1 MSAAADD
8 GETFIKARQN
18 IAEQLTRLT
27 FSVVTRDVAI
37 PEDSRETCSDG
48 NISVKYYHGTAE
60 ERNVSMSYRERPKS
74 IWFNKSKRMRDGF
87 SLGPT
92 LIAPIVPDGIPTI
105 GDWLV
110 GLAESAPPPRGAHAA
125 AKRHS
130 GLQYISWTP
139 NAKPLYEMARMFLS
153 SQELAMSESAMRQ
166 KLRTTTEHGEDEL
179 YALVLLVLLG
189 DIAAFDP
196 TKKKALDVR
205 KSYANFVQDCTIR
218 FNDDSIWK
226 KYVHA
231 YPSVLQQLPL
241 ASVRAVPPPPVVP
254 PHPLMTI
261 PGFSLEALKSLSA
274 AAEAAKV
281 ARVADDDAP
290 MQYATPSLDELN
302 AAFFGNQP
310 VPLFQQQA
318 QPQFQP
324 PLPPAP
330 PPPPS
335 LDSLAMPISAG
346 FFTPVSPDCTPP
358 ASPPY
363 KPGFDYG
370 DVEF

>member
-8 GETFIKARQN
+8 GGGAETFIKARQN

-27 FSVVTRDVAI
+27 FSMVTRDVAI
-37 PEDSRETCSDG
+37 PDDSRETCSNG
-48 NISVKYYHGTAE
+48 NISIKYYHGTAE

-92 LIAPIVPDGIPTI
+92 LIAPMVPDAIPTV

-130 GLQYISWTP
+130 GLQYISWTTS
-139 NAKPLYEMARMFLS
+139 AKPLYEMARMFLS

-205 KSYANFVQDCTIR
+205 KSYASFVQDCTIR
-218 FNDDSIWK
+218 FNDDAIWK
-226 KYVHA
+226 KYVQA
-231 YPSVLQQLPL
+231 YPSVLQQLPS
-241 ASVRAVPPPPVVP
+241 AVVRAAPAV
-254 PHPLMTI
+254 HQNPLMTI

-274 AAEAAKV
+274 AAEAAKIGG
-281 ARVADDDAP
+281 DDAVP
-290 MQYATPSLDELN
+290 MQYTTPSLDELN
-302 AAFFGNQP
+302 ATFFGSD
-310 VPLFQQQA
+310 
-318 QPQFQP
+318 QPQLFPP
-324 PLPPAP
+324 PLPPP
-330 PPPPS
+330 PQPPS
-335 LDSLAMPISAG
+335 LASLAMPASTG
-346 FFTPVSPDCTPP
+346 VFTPVSPDCSPP
-358 ASPPY
+358 TSPPY
-363 KPGFDYG
+363 KPQFDYG
-370 DVEF
+370 DIEF